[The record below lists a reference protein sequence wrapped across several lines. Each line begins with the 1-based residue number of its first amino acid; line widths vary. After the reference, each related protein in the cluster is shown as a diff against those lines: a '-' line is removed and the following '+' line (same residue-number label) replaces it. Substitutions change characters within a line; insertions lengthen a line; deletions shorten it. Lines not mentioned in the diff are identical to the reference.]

1 MLYLLFYFLFFGIGR
16 TVLIDVTAEFVLT
29 NTGII
34 LEATRNLGKGQDAV
48 PLSTLADGPRLCWVP

>member
-1 MLYLLFYFLFFGIGR
+1 M
-16 TVLIDVTAEFVLT
+16 LIDVTAEFVLT

-34 LEATRNLGKGQDAV
+34 LEAARNLGKGQDAV